1 MLNSANLFA
10 TGEKSAAHPAEA
22 FTAFTPEALDIPRD
36 RPAIRCCV
44 LRKST
49 MMSIKNHE
57 NLWDQWMGT
66 PRIGYLSWVLSFNCP

>member
-1 MLNSANLFA
+1 MLNSPSLFA

-36 RPAIRCCV
+36 RPAMRCYM

-49 MMSIKNHE
+49 MMSIKNHDDH
-57 NLWDQWMGT
+57 WDQWMGT
-66 PRIGYLSWVLSFNCP
+66 PQIGYHGF

>member
-36 RPAIRCCV
+36 RPNASLYVAKRYHDEHQ
-44 LRKST
+44 
-49 MMSIKNHE
+49 NYE
-57 NLWDQWMGT
+57 NLWDQWMGI
-66 PRIGYLSWVLSFNCP
+66 PRIGYHGF